1 MAKRHNALA
10 SFAQPYLDELREMVG
25 ETTNL
30 VVLDGNEVVY
40 IAQSESTKL
49 LKLFTQLGAKV
60 PFYCTGGGKAIL
72 AYQPKKVQDMVLSN
86 TNFIKYTTNTLSDME
101 QLKKEFDIIRKQGYA
116 IDNEEREDG
125 VTCIAAPVFDCYGEA
140 VASVSVSGP
149 TYRLKEKDFSAIIRN
164 VKEVAKKLSMHLGY
178 VEK

>member
-1 MAKRHNALA
+1 
-10 SFAQPYLDELREMVG
+10 
-25 ETTNL
+25 